1 MSRVQI
7 FPNQNVQEI
16 FAYNK
21 VTCFFFAFNIA
32 NIVQTS
38 ASANLNSKT
47 SEKRIAHILRR
58 YTGQRLLTIMVE

>member
-38 ASANLNSKT
+38 ASAN
-47 SEKRIAHILRR
+47 
-58 YTGQRLLTIMVE
+58 